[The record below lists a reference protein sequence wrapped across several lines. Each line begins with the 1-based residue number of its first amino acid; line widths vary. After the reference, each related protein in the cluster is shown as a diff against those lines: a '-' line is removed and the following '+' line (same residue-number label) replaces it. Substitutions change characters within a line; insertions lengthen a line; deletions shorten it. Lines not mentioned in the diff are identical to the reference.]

1 MNHVR
6 LLRLATTG
14 ASAQQAT
21 PEAPPVAS
29 GLPSLP
35 AGCTVGADGLSSPRF
50 AAIGADGLSS
60 PRFAAIGA
68 DGTVY
73 VSENGFGGDEEFVGY
88 TGRVSTVAPDGRV
101 AVLVEGLAS

>member
-35 AGCTVGADGLSSPRF
+35 AGCTV
-50 AAIGADGLSS
+50 GADGLSS